1 MADTNQIL
9 DQVLDTSTGT
19 LKVETGAAI
28 SNASRLTL
36 EASAAETASGSAA
49 AQSVGQ
55 YKEALVTL
63 NCTAASGTTPTLA
76 VVIQAS
82 DDGGTT
88 WYNLPGGSFTQLTA
102 AGSQAIQVNTFGDT
116 IRAAWTIGGTT
127 PSFTFAVKAVLK

>member
-9 DQVLDTSTGT
+9 DQVLDTNTGA
-19 LKVETGAAI
+19 LRMETGASV
-28 SNASRLTL
+28 SNAARLTL
-36 EASAAETASGSAA
+36 ETSGAQTVSGASAL
-49 AQSVGQ
+49 QSVGQ

-63 NCTAASGTTPTLA
+63 NCTVASGTSPTLA
-76 VVIQAS
+76 VTIQAS

-88 WYNLPGGSFTQLTA
+88 WYNLPNGSFTALTA